1 MGSAELTPA
10 HTRTGGSC
18 TKAAGRLSEPSTC
31 KLCGR
36 RSTMSGRRGPRPS
49 CPSGSVSALARR
61 PESPTPLR
69 TTTREVPMSQL
80 KRKRRRKRRMK
91 RKRRKKR
98 KRRRKKRKNKCFLTR
113 LPPTKTS
120 PPQSISPHHCFTP
133 RATIITSTSHFS
145 SLRTNEKKNRLAKI
159 KISSQPTG
167 NLRAIAAHLSTAG
180 KINNNIDSDLLFK
193 CFYNMCFVT
202 APTL

>member
-1 MGSAELTPA
+1 MGW
-10 HTRTGGSC
+10 RIGN
-18 TKAAGRLSEPSTC
+18 
-31 KLCGR
+31 
-36 RSTMSGRRGPRPS
+36 RGQNPS

-61 PESPTPLR
+61 LESPTPLR

-80 KRKRRRKRRMK
+80 RWK
-91 RKRRKKR
+91 RKKR

-120 PPQSISPHHCFTP
+120 PPQSISLHHCFTP
-133 RATIITSTSHFS
+133 RATIIKSTSHFS
-145 SLRTNEKKNRLAKI
+145 SLRTNEKNDRLAKI

-180 KINNNIDSDLLFK
+180 KINNNIDSNLLFK

>member
-1 MGSAELTPA
+1 
-10 HTRTGGSC
+10 
-18 TKAAGRLSEPSTC
+18 
-31 KLCGR
+31 
-36 RSTMSGRRGPRPS
+36 MSGRRGPRPS

-61 PESPTPLR
+61 LESPTP
-69 TTTREVPMSQL
+69 Q
-80 KRKRRRKRRMK
+80 RRRK

-98 KRRRKKRKNKCFLTR
+98 KRRRKKRRNKCFLTR

-120 PPQSISPHHCFTP
+120 PPQSISLHHCFTP

-145 SLRTNEKKNRLAKI
+145 SLRTNEKNDRLAKI

-193 CFYNMCFVT
+193 CFYNMCFVA

>member
-1 MGSAELTPA
+1 
-10 HTRTGGSC
+10 
-18 TKAAGRLSEPSTC
+18 
-31 KLCGR
+31 
-36 RSTMSGRRGPRPS
+36 MSGRRGPRPS

-61 PESPTPLR
+61 LESPTP
-69 TTTREVPMSQL
+69 Q
-80 KRKRRRKRRMK
+80 RRRK

-120 PPQSISPHHCFTP
+120 PPQSISLHHCFTP

-145 SLRTNEKKNRLAKI
+145 SLRKTNEKNDRLAKI

-202 APTL
+202 APTLKV

>member
-1 MGSAELTPA
+1 
-10 HTRTGGSC
+10 
-18 TKAAGRLSEPSTC
+18 
-31 KLCGR
+31 
-36 RSTMSGRRGPRPS
+36 MSGRRGPRPS

-61 PESPTPLR
+61 LESPTPLR

-80 KRKRRRKRRMK
+80 RWKRKKRKRK
-91 RKRRKKR
+91 KKR

-120 PPQSISPHHCFTP
+120 PPQPISLHHCFTP

-145 SLRTNEKKNRLAKI
+145 SLRTNEKKNDRLAKI

-180 KINNNIDSDLLFK
+180 KINNNIDSNLLFK

>member
-1 MGSAELTPA
+1 MG
-10 HTRTGGSC
+10 
-18 TKAAGRLSEPSTC
+18 
-31 KLCGR
+31 
-36 RSTMSGRRGPRPS
+36 
-49 CPSGSVSALARR
+49 
-61 PESPTPLR
+61 
-69 TTTREVPMSQL
+69 MSQL
-80 KRKRRRKRRMK
+80 RWKRKKRRRRR
-91 RKRRKKR
+91 RRR
-98 KRRRKKRKNKCFLTR
+98 RRRKKRKNKCFLTR

-120 PPQSISPHHCFTP
+120 PPQSISLHHCFTP

-145 SLRTNEKKNRLAKI
+145 SLRKTNEKNDRLAKI

-193 CFYNMCFVT
+193 CFCKMCFLT